1 MIKAVRGTKDILP
14 NDSKYWQYVED
25 LFREAA
31 RVFNYK
37 ELRTP
42 IFESTDVF
50 CRSIGDSS
58 DIVNKEMYT
67 FADKGDESLTLR
79 PEMTAALVRCCI
91 QHNLLRDTPL
101 SRLWYFGPF
110 FRYERPQKGRQRQFH
125 QFGVECIGSEY
136 PDADV
141 EVITLAAHLIESLGI
156 KEYKLLLNTLGSD
169 DSRKRYREALV
180 EFFEAKKEKLSA
192 DSVSRLQT
200 NPLRILDSK
209 DKGDIEVIKDAPLLS
224 EYLDD
229 ESIAHFDA
237 VKSQLD
243 NLKIPYEID
252 PLLVRGLDYYNH
264 TVFEFR
270 STALGS
276 QDSFGGGGRY
286 DGLFEQLGGK
296 SMPAVGFAMGV
307 ERLMII
313 LEDLGVFE
321 KLTDEVDAYIIQA
334 DDSVKE
340 YCDSISLKLREMGLS
355 VTMDLKHRKFKAQFT
370 HANKINAKFALIVG
384 EDEMN
389 NNVVTRKNMVTGE
402 QDTVPFNQLNCKF
415 LN

>member
-1 MIKAVRGTKDILP
+1 MIKAVKGTKDILP
-14 NDSKYWQYVED
+14 GDSRYWQYVEG
-25 LFREAA
+25 LFKEAA

-67 FADKGDESLTLR
+67 FSDKGNDSLTLR

-169 DSRKRYREALV
+169 ESRKKYRKALV
-180 EFFEAKKEKLSA
+180 EYFESKKENLSA
-192 DSVSRLQT
+192 DSVSRLAT

-209 DKGDIEVIKDAPLLS
+209 DKGDIEIIKDAPILS
-224 EYLDD
+224 DYLD
-229 ESIAHFDA
+229 EASIAHFNS

-243 NLKIPYEID
+243 NLKIPYQLD
-252 PLLVRGLDYYNH
+252 PFLVRGLDYYNH

-286 DGLFEQLGGK
+286 DGLFEQLGAK
-296 SMPAVGFAMGV
+296 PMPAVGFAMGV

-321 KLTDEVDAYIIQA
+321 KLTEEIDAYIIQA
-334 DDSVKE
+334 DSSVKE
-340 YCDSISLKLREMGLS
+340 YCNSIAFKLRKMGFS
-355 VTMDLKHRKFKAQFT
+355 VTTDVKHRKFKAQFN
-370 HANKINAKFALIVG
+370 HANKLNARYALIIG

-389 NNVVTRKNMVTGE
+389 NKTITRKNMATGE
-402 QDTVPFNQLNCKF
+402 QDIVPFDDLNSKIF
-415 LN
+415 N